1 MTFTLAPIYTTI
13 WFISNMLQNNKG
25 DNFHAYK
32 QINKD
37 YIKVKSLEKKYRQKK
52 ILNYN
57 GMFEC
62 CCSQVWYDQVFIHVT
77 NRKAQCRLSPAD
89 G

>member
-13 WFISNMLQNNKG
+13 WFISNMLHNNKG

-37 YIKVKSLEKKYRQKK
+37 YIKVKVWKKKYRQKK
-52 ILNYN
+52 NPKL
-57 GMFEC
+57 
-62 CCSQVWYDQVFIHVT
+62 
-77 NRKAQCRLSPAD
+77 
-89 G
+89 